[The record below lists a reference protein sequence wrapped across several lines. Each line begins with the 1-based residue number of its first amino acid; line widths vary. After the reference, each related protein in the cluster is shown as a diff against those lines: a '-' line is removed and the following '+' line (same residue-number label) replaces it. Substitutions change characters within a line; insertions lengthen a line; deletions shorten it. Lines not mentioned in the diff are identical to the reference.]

1 MWSMNGELVAAGNE
15 KINICTRLLLGQCM
29 IHATQSIYCCLCCGR
44 MSCPG
49 ILCFCLFWI
58 EVHPLSDTHH
68 TINRYYSP
76 PSEATTKCIL
86 INCIYTGKY
95 NRLAHLPGHHELD
108 WKESTITMV
117 WGNVIKYGC
126 RGYWKGE
133 YIYLG
138 RRTLE
143 VVLLLVLVV
152 WRRSNV
158 VWLWALYSW

>member
-1 MWSMNGELVAAGNE
+1 MVDEWGTCGGWKRENQYLHTFIVGSMYD
-15 KINICTRLLLGQCM
+15 TRHPVFLLL
-29 IHATQSIYCCLCCGR
+29 SLCCGR

-76 PSEATTKCIL
+76 PSEATTKFIL

-138 RRTLE
+138 RRTLKA
-143 VVLLLVLVV
+143 VLLLVLVV